1 MNGLSLIGAVLL
13 AFGMPLGWEGIGSNN
28 LVLIALSMPLLFFGL
43 VSIGIDYFDKE
54 EWITKYILRID
65 E

>member
-13 AFGMPLGWEGIGSNN
+13 GSGMPLGWEGFGTNN
-28 LVLIALSMPLLFFGL
+28 FVLQVLSVILSLLGL
-43 VSIGIDYFDKE
+43 VSIGIDYFDRE
-54 EWITKYILRID
+54 DLINKYILGID